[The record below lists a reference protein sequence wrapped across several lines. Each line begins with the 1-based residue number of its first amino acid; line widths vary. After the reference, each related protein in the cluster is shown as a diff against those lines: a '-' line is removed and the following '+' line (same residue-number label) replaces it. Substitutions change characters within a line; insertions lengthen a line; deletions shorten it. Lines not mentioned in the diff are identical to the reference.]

1 MPGDRQQLRRAVMAV
16 AADQAGY
23 FTAAQALQVGYSYQ
37 AQKFHVDHGNWQRV
51 DRGLFRIPEWPT
63 DDDDSFV
70 RWTVWSRGVAVVS
83 HLSAMAW
90 HQLGD
95 ANPDRLHVTVPK
107 AFRRTDPALVVHRE
121 ELPAADIE
129 DHGNF
134 RITTPL
140 RCVVEVA
147 DEGGD
152 QGLVDGAVADVMARE
167 QVDARRIRD
176 AAAVLGPRAELGVE
190 RALAALK
197 ERR

>member
-1 MPGDRQQLRRAVMAV
+1 MAV

-63 DDDDSFV
+63 DDDYFV

-83 HLSAMAW
+83 HLSSMAW

-107 AFRRTDPALVVHRE
+107 AFRRTDPALVIHRE
-121 ELPAADIE
+121 DVPAVDIE

-140 RCVVEVA
+140 RCVAEFAGV
-147 DEGGD
+147 GGD
-152 QGLVDGAVADVMARE
+152 QGLVDSALADLVARE

-176 AAAVLGPRAELGVE
+176 AAAALGTRAELGVE
-190 RALAALK
+190 RALAALM